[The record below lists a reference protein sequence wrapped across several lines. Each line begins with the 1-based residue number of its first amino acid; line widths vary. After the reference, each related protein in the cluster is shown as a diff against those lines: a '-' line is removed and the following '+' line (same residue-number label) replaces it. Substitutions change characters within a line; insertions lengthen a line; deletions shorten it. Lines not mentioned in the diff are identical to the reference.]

1 MIIIDANIGSI
12 WYNRVT
18 LSGYNQLCRLALERD
33 YLYLH
38 EGDNMSVLSVV
49 QLKPG
54 MVLEQAVYN
63 GDKCLL
69 KAGIALSIRNIQK
82 LKELQIESVDVADP
96 NTLFISPGDKMAQDL
111 VEDYIRVLRNTSPK
125 QPEANKN
132 DYVVK
137 VAQLLE
143 HIIKKVAQSDEVL
156 SFMVELRIINRVKL
170 YEHSIYTAV
179 LSGLVAGCM
188 GLPTDQI
195 VTAVMGGLLHN
206 IGVEEMPTLTYEE
219 KFNAQQE
226 KLWKEHPTYG
236 YYFALQ
242 KNVPRSVA
250 EAILHHHEM
259 WDGSGYPKG
268 IAGEEIPLVARII
281 SVCAHYSAA
290 VTYKNI
296 PPYMAIEELYGT
308 SGIYYD
314 PEVVKTFVNNIPIYP
329 LGVMVRLSTREVG
342 IVSNVRRNE
351 GPRPI
356 VKIYYNRVNRPITED
371 KIVDLGQ
378 ERTIF
383 IEEIL

>member
-1 MIIIDANIGSI
+1 MSLI
-12 WYNRVT
+12 
-18 LSGYNQLCRLALERD
+18 
-33 YLYLH
+33 
-38 EGDNMSVLSVV
+38 SVLR
-49 QLKPG
+49 LKPG

-63 GDKCLL
+63 GEHCLL
-69 KAGIALSIRNIQK
+69 KAGTALSIRNIQK
-82 LKELQIESVDVADP
+82 LNELQIEEVDVADP
-96 NTLFISPGDKMAQDL
+96 NTLFVSPSDKMAEDL
-111 VEDYIRVLRNTSPK
+111 VEDFIRVLHNTSPK

-156 SFMVELRIINRVKL
+156 DFMVELRIINKRKL
-170 YEHSIYTAV
+170 YDHSIYTAV

-195 VTAVMGGLLHN
+195 MIAVIGGLLHN
-206 IGVEEMPTLTYEE
+206 IGVAEMPTLIDVE
-219 KFNAQQE
+219 KFNPQQE

-242 KNVPRSVA
+242 KNIPRVVA
-250 EAILHHHEM
+250 DCILYHHER

-268 IAGEEIPLVARII
+268 VAKEEIPLVARIVN
-281 SVCAHYSAA
+281 VCAQYSSS
-290 VTYKNI
+290 VTYLNV

-314 PEVVKTFVNNIPIYP
+314 PEVVKAFVNNIPIYP
-329 LGVMVRLSTREVG
+329 LGVMVRLSTQEVG
-342 IVSNVRRNE
+342 IVSNIRKNE

-371 KIVDLGQ
+371 KIVDLGK

>member
-1 MIIIDANIGSI
+1 MG
-12 WYNRVT
+12 
-18 LSGYNQLCRLALERD
+18 L
-33 YLYLH
+33 
-38 EGDNMSVLSVV
+38 LSVKR
-49 QLKPG
+49 LKPG

-63 GDKCLL
+63 GDSCLM
-69 KAGIALSIRNIQK
+69 KAGSALTIRNIQK
-82 LKELQIESVDVADP
+82 LTELGIEEVNVADP
-96 NTLFISPGDKMAQDL
+96 NTLFVSPTDKMAEDL
-111 VEDYIRVLRNTSPK
+111 VRDFIRMLRDTSPT

-137 VAQLLE
+137 VASLLE
-143 HIIKKVAQSDEVL
+143 KLITKVAQSEEVL
-156 SFMVELRIINRVKL
+156 SFMVELRIIHKVRL
-170 YEHSIYTAV
+170 YDQSVYTAV

-188 GLPTDQI
+188 GLPTEQI
-195 VTAVMGGLLHN
+195 LAAVIGGLLHN
-206 IGVEEMPTLTYEE
+206 IGVAEMPTLIGVEQ
-219 KFNAQQE
+219 FNAQQE
-226 KLWKEHPTYG
+226 KLWREHPTYG

-242 KNVPRSVA
+242 KNIPRVVA
-250 EAILHHHEM
+250 ECILYHHEK

-281 SVCAHYSAA
+281 NVCAQYASS

-314 PEVVKTFVNNIPIYP
+314 PEVVKEFVNNIPIYP
-329 LGVMVRLSTREVG
+329 LGVMVRLSTKEVG
-342 IVSNVRRNE
+342 IVSNIRKNE

-371 KIVDLGQ
+371 KIVDLGI

>member
-1 MIIIDANIGSI
+1 
-12 WYNRVT
+12 
-18 LSGYNQLCRLALERD
+18 
-33 YLYLH
+33 
-38 EGDNMSVLSVV
+38 MSLLSVV
-49 QLKPG
+49 KLKPG

-69 KAGIALSIRNIQK
+69 KAGTALSIRNIQK
-82 LKELQIESVDVADP
+82 LKELEIVSVDVADP
-96 NTLFISPGDKMAQDL
+96 NTLFVSPSDKMAEDL
-111 VEDYIRVLRNTSPK
+111 VEDFIRVLRNTSPK

-132 DYVVK
+132 DNVVK

-143 HIIKKVAQSDEVL
+143 GLIRKVVQSEDVL
-156 SFMVELRIINRVKL
+156 SFMVELRIINKVRL
-170 YEHSIYTAV
+170 YDHSVYTSV

-188 GLPTDQI
+188 GLPTEQI
-195 VTAVMGGLLHN
+195 LVALIGGLLHN
-206 IGVEEMPTLTYEE
+206 IGVAEMPTLIVED
-219 KFNAQQE
+219 KFNPQQE

-242 KNVPRSVA
+242 KNIPRVVA
-250 EAILHHHEM
+250 NCILYHHER

-268 IAGEEIPLVARII
+268 VAGEDIPLVARIVN
-281 SVCAHYSAA
+281 VCAQYSSS
-290 VTYKNI
+290 VTYLNV

-314 PEVVKTFVNNIPIYP
+314 PDVVKAFVNNIPIYP
-329 LGVMVRLSTREVG
+329 LGVMVRLSTQEVG
-342 IVSNVRRNE
+342 IVSNVRKNE

-371 KIVDLGQ
+371 KIVDLGK